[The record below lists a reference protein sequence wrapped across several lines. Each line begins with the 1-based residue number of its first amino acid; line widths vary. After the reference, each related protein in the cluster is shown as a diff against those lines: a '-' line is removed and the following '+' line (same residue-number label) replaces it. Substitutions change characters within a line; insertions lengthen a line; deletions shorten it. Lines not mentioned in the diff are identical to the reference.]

1 MAPGHRA
8 LGGERAPLFRA
19 ILAVWALCAALFM
32 QPAAAEDGYELW
44 LRYRSLPAEQRVL
57 YVSATSQLVM
67 PTPSSTLVA
76 AKDELLRGLQGL
88 LSQRPAIADR
98 VSAPGLLVGT
108 PGSNAQIAQ
117 LDLGLKALAPQ
128 GYVIRH
134 RRIDDRQTIV
144 IAANDDVGVLY
155 GVFHFLRLLQTH
167 QPLGNLNITESS
179 RIQLRMLNHWDN
191 LDRTVERGYAGF
203 SLWDWHKLPDYLDP
217 RYTDYARANAS
228 IGINATVLTNVN
240 ANATTLTAPYLEKA
254 AALANVFRPYGIRVF
269 LTARFS
275 APVEIGGLKTADPTD
290 PAVQQWWKAKA
301 AEVYKVIPDFGGF
314 LVKANS
320 EGQPGP
326 QDYGRTHADGAN
338 MLADAVKPFGGMVI
352 WRAFVYSHE
361 QPDDRAKQ
369 AYDEFV
375 PLDGKFRD
383 NVLVQVK
390 NGAIDFQPRE
400 PFHPLFGAMPKTPLA
415 MEFQITKEYLGFAT
429 HLVYLGAFYEEVLR
443 ADTYR
448 PRQGSTVA
456 KILDGSVHDYAHTAI
471 AGVANIGTDRN
482 WSGAQFEQ
490 ANWYA
495 FGRLAWNPM
504 LSSKDLAEEWVR
516 MTFSN
521 DPQFVQP
528 VVAMMMKSHE
538 AVVDYMTP
546 LGLHHLMGRGHHYGP
561 GPWVEGGPRAD
572 WTSVYYH
579 RADANGIGF
588 DRTKTGSNA
597 VAQYAPPVAAQ
608 FGDLK
613 RVPEQFL
620 LWFHHVPWDYRTR
633 SGRILWDELV
643 YRYTRGVDTV
653 REMEGTWQGLAR
665 FVDAER
671 HQQVA
676 AFLKIQEKEAKWW
689 RDASIAYFQ
698 TFSKRPLPAGFA
710 PPEHSLEYYKSLEF
724 PYAPGHH

>member
-1 MAPGHRA
+1 MR
-8 LGGERAPLFRA
+8 
-19 ILAVWALCAALFM
+19 
-32 QPAAAEDGYELW
+32 PAAAEDGYELW
-44 LRYRSLPAEQRVL
+44 LRYHPLPAEQRAL
-57 YVSATSQLVM
+57 YAPATSQLVM
-67 PTPSSTLVA
+67 PTPSPTLAV
-76 AKDELLRGLQGL
+76 AKDELLRGLNGL
-88 LSQRPAIADR
+88 LSQRPASVER
-98 VSAPGLLVGT
+98 VSASGLIIGT
-108 PGSNAQIAQ
+108 PQSNPQIAQ
-117 LDLGLKALAPQ
+117 LDLGLQGLAAQ

-134 RRIDDRQTIV
+134 RRADDQTVVV

-155 GVFHFLRLLQTH
+155 GVFHFLRLLQTQ
-167 QPLGNLNITESS
+167 QPLGNLNVTESS

-191 LDRTVERGYAGF
+191 LDRTVERGYSGF

-240 ANATTLTAPYLEKA
+240 ANATSLTAPYLEKA

-275 APVEIGGLKTADPTD
+275 APVEIGGLKTADPAD
-290 PAVQQWWKAKA
+290 QGVQQWWKDKA
-301 AEVYKVIPDFGGF
+301 AEVYKYIPDFGGF

-400 PFHPLFGAMPKTPLA
+400 PFHPLFGAMPRTPLA

-443 ADTYR
+443 ADTHR

-456 KILDGSVHDYAHTAI
+456 KVLDGSIDNYAHTAI

-504 LSSKDLAEEWVR
+504 LSSKDIAEEWVR

-521 DPQFVQP
+521 DPQFVRP

-579 RADANGIGF
+579 RADAKGIGF

-620 LWFHHVPWDYRTR
+620 LWFHHVPWDYRTQ

-653 REMEGTWQGLAR
+653 HEMAGTWQGLAP
-665 FVDAER
+665 FVDTER
-671 HQQVA
+671 YQEVA
-676 AFLKIQEKEAKWW
+676 AFLRIQEQEAKWW

-710 PPEHSLEYYKSLEF
+710 PPEHSLDYYKSLEF